1 MTHSEKVCAAI
12 KTLKADA
19 QYTFDGEINSE
30 ADFNKVR
37 WLTSVDNTNPDFPT
51 AVTSTTCPNAEITWS
66 LFKAEYD
73 KL

>member
-1 MTHSEKVCAAI
+1 MTNSEKVCAAI

-19 QYTFDGEINSE
+19 EYTFDGEINSE

-37 WLTSVDNTNPDFPT
+37 WLTSVDKSNSDFPT
-51 AVTSTTCPNAEITWS
+51 AVTSTTCPHAEITWT
-66 LFKAEYD
+66 KVKTEMD